1 MPKSGRRHLL
11 ILYKYMLDRWW
22 KATLTIGLVLLAL
35 ASGLGGLPF
44 LMPRSTLPGVDDWT
58 LWGLTGA
65 GGFAI
70 FLTIFLACIRKSA
83 YVQAFSDHLR
93 LFTPFLRLNISYKH
107 IRRTYSSE
115 MGQLFPWENMGAWKR
130 ELVRPLAAKTAVVLE
145 LTRFPVSQA
154 ALRLFVSPF
163 FFPDKTPRLALL
175 VPDWIALSTELESR
189 RGAWQGAFH
198 QPPETPGSKLLSSL
212 TNKN

>member
-1 MPKSGRRHLL
+1 MPESGRRHLL
-11 ILYKYMLDRWW
+11 IVYKYMLDRWW
-22 KATLTIGLVLLAL
+22 KATLTLGLVLLGL
-35 ASGLGGLPF
+35 ASGLGRLPLF
-44 LMPRSTLPGVDDWT
+44 MPQSTFPGIDDWR
-58 LWGLTGA
+58 LWGLAGA

-70 FLTIFLACIRKSA
+70 FLTVFFASIRKSA

-93 LFTPFLRLNISYKH
+93 LVTPFLRLNISYRR

-115 MGQLFPWENMGAWKR
+115 MGHLFPPKRMGAWKR
-130 ELVRPLAAKTAVVLE
+130 ELVRPLAAKTVIILE

-175 VPDWIALSTELESR
+175 VPDWIAFSTELESR
-189 RGAWQGAFH
+189 RGARQDASH

-212 TNKN
+212 TKKN

>member
-1 MPKSGRRHLL
+1 MPKCGRRHLL
-11 ILYKYMLDRWW
+11 IVYKYMLDRWW

-44 LMPRSTLPGVDDWT
+44 FIPQSTFPGLNDWK
-58 LWGLTGA
+58 LWGLAGA

-70 FLTIFLACIRKSA
+70 FFTVFLASIRKSA

-93 LFTPFLRLNISYKH
+93 LVTPFLRLNISYRR

-115 MGQLFPWENMGAWKR
+115 MGLLFQPKRMEAWKR
-130 ELVRPLAAKTAVVLE
+130 ELVSPLAAKPAIILE

-163 FFPDKTPRLALL
+163 FFPDKTPCLALL
-175 VPDWIALSTELESR
+175 VPDWIAFSTELESW
-189 RGAWQGAFH
+189 RGAWQDASH
-198 QPPETPGSKLLSSL
+198 QPPETPGSRLLSSL
-212 TNKN
+212 TKKN